1 MPPSPRPARP
11 DANISRLPA
20 RSSARPRLDG
30 SEPPGRDHQPT
41 RAPCAGERQ
50 VRQPRQPDRRQDRG
64 REGRPPCLRH
74 LDHGSD
80 DARSGDGR
88 RHRHPRRRRRGRG
101 RTHSTRGAR
110 RSQIRRRVMPRQV
123 TAFSNATVK
132 LLRSLRDKKAR
143 RSEGLFLAEGLR
155 ILTEARDS
163 GRLPEIVAFS
173 AEGARHP
180 LAAEI
185 IAATEAAGGDAVETT
200 PDILT
205 KMSGKD
211 NPQMLLGAYRQPA
224 TSLEAIDRPKAPLW
238 IVAQALRD
246 PGNIGTI
253 LRTGDAAGAG
263 GLILIDD
270 SADPFSVEAV
280 RASMGALFTQDIA
293 TARWEDFVTWLRS
306 GEGQLVGTS
315 LKATHDYL
323 EAEYRQ
329 PTFLLIGNEQ
339 QGLPSDYEAECD
351 LLVKIPMAGRADSL
365 NAAMAAAVMA
375 FAITASWR

>member
-1 MPPSPRPARP
+1 M
-11 DANISRLPA
+11 
-20 RSSARPRLDG
+20 
-30 SEPPGRDHQPT
+30 
-41 RAPCAGERQ
+41 
-50 VRQPRQPDRRQDRG
+50 V
-64 REGRPPCLRH
+64 
-74 LDHGSD
+74 
-80 DARSGDGR
+80 
-88 RHRHPRRRRRGRG
+88 
-101 RTHSTRGAR
+101 
-110 RSQIRRRVMPRQV
+110 RQV
-123 TAFSNATVK
+123 TAFSNPTVK

-163 GRLPEIVAFS
+163 GRLPETIAFS
-173 AEGARHP
+173 SEGAKHP

-200 PDILT
+200 ADILS

-211 NPQMLLGAYRQPA
+211 NPQMVLGAYRQPD
-224 TSLEAIDRPKAPLW
+224 TSLDRIDRAKAPLW

-253 LRTGDAAGAG
+253 LRTGDAVGAG

-270 SADPFSVEAV
+270 CADPFSVEAV

-293 TARWEDFVTWLRS
+293 TARWPEFLDWLRL
-306 GEGQLVGTS
+306 GVGQLVGTS

-323 EAEYRQ
+323 DAEYRK
-329 PTFLLIGNEQ
+329 PCFLLIGNEQ
-339 QGLPSDYEAECD
+339 QGLPTDYETECD

-365 NAAMAAAVMA
+365 NAAMATAVMA
-375 FAITASWR
+375 FAIKASWR

>member
-1 MPPSPRPARP
+1 
-11 DANISRLPA
+11 
-20 RSSARPRLDG
+20 
-30 SEPPGRDHQPT
+30 
-41 RAPCAGERQ
+41 
-50 VRQPRQPDRRQDRG
+50 
-64 REGRPPCLRH
+64 
-74 LDHGSD
+74 
-80 DARSGDGR
+80 
-88 RHRHPRRRRRGRG
+88 
-101 RTHSTRGAR
+101 
-110 RSQIRRRVMPRQV
+110 MPREI

-143 RSEGLFLAEGLR
+143 RAEGLFLAEGLR

-173 AEGARHP
+173 AEGAKHP

-185 IAATEAAGGDAVETT
+185 IAATEAAGGDAIETT

-211 NPQMLLGAYRQPA
+211 NAQMLIGAYRQPDS
-224 TSLEAIDRPKAPLW
+224 SLERIDRSKAPLW

-253 LRTGDAAGAG
+253 LRTGDAVGAG

-270 SADPFSVEAV
+270 CADPFSVEAV
-280 RASMGALFTQDIA
+280 RASMGALFTQEVATTRWPEFIA
-293 TARWEDFVTWLRS
+293 WLRS
-306 GEGQLVGTS
+306 GESQLVGTS
-315 LKATHDYL
+315 LQATHDYL
-323 EAEYRQ
+323 DAEYRQ
-329 PTFLLIGNEQ
+329 PCFLLIGNEQ
-339 QGLPSDYEAECD
+339 QGLPADYEAECD

-375 FAITASWR
+375 FAIKASWR

>member
-1 MPPSPRPARP
+1 
-11 DANISRLPA
+11 
-20 RSSARPRLDG
+20 
-30 SEPPGRDHQPT
+30 
-41 RAPCAGERQ
+41 
-50 VRQPRQPDRRQDRG
+50 
-64 REGRPPCLRH
+64 
-74 LDHGSD
+74 
-80 DARSGDGR
+80 
-88 RHRHPRRRRRGRG
+88 
-101 RTHSTRGAR
+101 
-110 RSQIRRRVMPRQV
+110 MPREV
-123 TAFSNATVK
+123 TAFSNSTVK

-143 RSEGLFLAEGLR
+143 RAEGLFLAEGLR

-173 AEGARHP
+173 AEGAKHS

-200 PDILT
+200 ADILA

-211 NPQMLLGAYRQPA
+211 NPQMLLGAYRQPE
-224 TSLEAIDRPKAPLW
+224 TSLEGIDRGKAPLW

-253 LRTGDAAGAG
+253 LRTGDAVGAG

-270 SADPFSVEAV
+270 CADPYSVEAV
-280 RASMGALFTQDIA
+280 RASMGAIFTQA
-293 TARWEDFVTWLRS
+293 VAAVRGPEFVSWLRS
-306 GEGQLVGTS
+306 GEGHRAATS

-323 EAEYRQ
+323 EADYRK
-329 PTFLLIGNEQ
+329 PCFLLIGNEQ

-351 LLVKIPMAGRADSL
+351 LLVKIPMAGGADSL

-375 FAITASWR
+375 FAIKASWR